1 MNIQMCGKKLRS
13 PSVISATLPRC
24 LRCNNLWTIPIKRL
38 LFSLKKRFRKF
49 KHYCKIPKMVDSSSL
64 PKTNLH
70 LPSENPNPV
79 EKLRQQEVVNYL
91 KQVIEPTLK
100 NDIISLGMVR
110 NLRIVENYIY
120 LRLYIGSHQQELQK
134 IIESVLSPISWC
146 KKTYIQTCTIANVRT
161 TLAISSGKGGVGKS
175 TTAVNLA
182 TALKLQG
189 AKVGLLDAD
198 VYGPNIPQMLGLGQA
213 DVETINTAKGEKF
226 LPLEAQGIKLMS
238 VGLLAEP
245 ERPLAWRG
253 PVLHKII
260 TQFIQDVEWGELD
273 YLLIDL
279 PPGTGDAQ
287 ITIVQESPICGV
299 ILVTTPQQVAVSDV
313 RRSIHMF
320 RQVGVPV
327 LGIIENMSYLVCKH
341 CGEQTSIFGSG
352 GGEQVATELQTSLLG
367 KVPIDS
373 QICRGGDVGQPMPMV
388 EPDSLVAQ
396 VFMQIATALN
406 ATFEPSS
413 VGSVRKS

>member
-1 MNIQMCGKKLRS
+1 
-13 PSVISATLPRC
+13 
-24 LRCNNLWTIPIKRL
+24 
-38 LFSLKKRFRKF
+38 
-49 KHYCKIPKMVDSSSL
+49 MVDSSSL
-64 PKTNLH
+64 PETH
-70 LPSENPNPV
+70 SPLPSENPNSV

-110 NLRIVENYIY
+110 NLRVVENYIY
-120 LRLYIGSHQQELQK
+120 LRLYIGSHQQDLPK
-134 IIESVLSPISWC
+134 IIESVLSPVSWC

-226 LPLEAQGIKLMS
+226 LPLEAQGIKVMS

-299 ILVTTPQQVAVSDV
+299 ILVTTPQQISISDV
-313 RRSIHMF
+313 RRNIYMF

-327 LGIIENMSYLVCKH
+327 LGIIENMSYLMCDRH
-341 CGEQTSIFGSG
+341 EEPIQIFGSG
-352 GGEQVATELQTSLLG
+352 GGKQLAEELHAPLLG
-367 KVPIDS
+367 QIPIDPRICAAGDTGKPLTIADPNSALS
-373 QICRGGDVGQPMPMV
+373 QI
-388 EPDSLVAQ
+388 
-396 VFMQIATALN
+396 FMQIAAGLD
-406 ATFEPSS
+406 ATFSPARATDTLPLNINNLSN
-413 VGSVRKS
+413 

>member
-1 MNIQMCGKKLRS
+1 MSNHQSPFVRPSFAENSEDIPDPQSASRRQEAIQC
-13 PSVISATLPRC
+13 
-24 LRCNNLWTIPIKRL
+24 
-38 LFSLKKRFRKF
+38 
-49 KHYCKIPKMVDSSSL
+49 
-64 PKTNLH
+64 
-70 LPSENPNPV
+70 
-79 EKLRQQEVVNYL
+79 L
-91 KQVIEPTLK
+91 KQIIEPTLK

-110 NLRIVENYIY
+110 NLRVVDDYIY
-120 LRLYIGSHQQELQK
+120 LRLYIGSHQHELQERSQLALSS
-134 IIESVLSPISWC
+134 IIWC
-146 KKTYIQTCTIANVRT
+146 KKAYIQICTIPKVRT

-175 TTAVNLA
+175 TTSVNLA
-182 TALKLQG
+182 AALTLSG

-198 VYGPNIPQMLGLGQA
+198 VYGPNVPQMLGLGQA
-213 DVETINTAKGEKF
+213 DVQVINTPEGQKI
-226 LPLEAQGIKLMS
+226 LPLEAHGIKVMS

-245 ERPLAWRG
+245 EHPLAWRG

-260 TQFIQDVEWGELD
+260 TQFIAEVEWGELD

-299 ILVTTPQQVAVSDV
+299 IIVTTPQQVAVSDV

-327 LGIIENMSYLVCKH
+327 LGIIENMSYLVCAR
-341 CGEQTSIFGSG
+341 CGEHTSIFGSG
-352 GGEQVATELQTSLLG
+352 GGEQISQELQASLLG

-373 QICRGGDVGQPMPMV
+373 RICNSGDAGQPMPIG

-396 VFMQIATALN
+396 VFAQIATALN
-406 ATFEPSS
+406 ATFF
-413 VGSVRKS
+413 KSELSAL

>member
-1 MNIQMCGKKLRS
+1 MSSHQSPFGRS
-13 PSVISATLPRC
+13 SFEGTAE
-24 LRCNNLWTIPIKRL
+24 NL
-38 LFSLKKRFRKF
+38 
-49 KHYCKIPKMVDSSSL
+49 
-64 PKTNLH
+64 
-70 LPSENPNPV
+70 PNPPNP
-79 EKLRQQEVVNYL
+79 LIASRRQEAIQCL
-91 KQVIEPTLK
+91 QQVIEPTLK
-100 NDIISLGMVR
+100 NNIVSLGMVR
-110 NLRIVENYIY
+110 NLRVVDDYLY
-120 LRLYIGSHQQELQK
+120 LRLYIGANQHYLEEETQQ
-134 IIESVLSPISWC
+134 VLSSLTWC
-146 KKTYIQTCTIANVRT
+146 KKAYIQLCTIPGVRT

-175 TTAVNLA
+175 TTSVNLA
-182 TALKLQG
+182 AALKLSG
-189 AKVGLLDAD
+189 ARVGLLDAD
-198 VYGPNIPQMLGLGQA
+198 VYGPNVPQMLGLAQA
-213 DVETINTAKGEKF
+213 DVQVIDTPEGQKF
-226 LPLEAQGIKLMS
+226 LPLEAHGIKVMS
-238 VGLLAEP
+238 VGLLAAP
-245 ERPLAWRG
+245 DHPLAWRG

-260 TQFIQDVEWGELD
+260 TQFIAEVEWGELD

-299 ILVTTPQQVAVSDV
+299 IIVTTPQQVAVSDV